1 MDNFEKNNL
10 NYEDFENLL
19 SCNNFVI
26 TCITCIIYCR
36 DCSDY
41 SSIAKASS
49 SGTGKAPSPGVKKP
63 PILSTSWAFTDNE
76 PDTNYDHAC
85 SIANFTRKMD
95 MENGDELKSG
105 VFSIRMKDRQTD
117 WFIRIKRRGEDVQ
130 GGCLSVSLFLYKD
143 GVCSPIN
150 ADIIFSIVDKE
161 GVKTKAKRLIA

>member
-1 MDNFEKNNL
+1 MDNFEKNNF
-10 NYEDFENLL
+10 NYEDIENLL
-19 SCNNFVI
+19 SCNNFV
-26 TCITCIIYCR
+26 ITCIIYCR

-117 WFIRIKRRGEDVQ
+117 WFIRINPNGEEKTCK
-130 GGCLSVSLFLYKD
+130 GFVSLFLYKE
-143 GVCSPIN
+143 GVCEVPIN

-161 GVKTKAKRLIA
+161 GVKTWAKRLIP